1 MPINILCG
9 SSTMYFLE
17 LDVGGDFVVC
27 SGSEEVVRLVDSPA
41 VGVSGV
47 HSVSQV
53 DVLVLP

>member
-1 MPINILCG
+1 
-9 SSTMYFLE
+9 MYFLE

>member
-27 SGSEEVVRLVDSPA
+27 SVPKKSSGWWTVRL
-41 VGVSGV
+41 
-47 HSVSQV
+47 
-53 DVLVLP
+53 